1 VARKP
6 KDKEVASKDISLA
19 EFKAWL
25 QGVEDMQPDNWAP
38 SKEQW
43 NRIREKIDLII
54 EGDYPIG
61 RANAPRPA
69 AQAPAIPLPAR
80 LPAAQPFV
88 PVDQSSLAP
97 VVNLPEKPGVP
108 NPANLLQGNKLLTPN
123 IDTSSGNYD
132 SMFA

>member
-1 VARKP
+1 MARKS
-6 KDKEVASKDISLA
+6 KDKEASKEISLA

-43 NRIREKIDLII
+43 ARIREKIDLIL
-54 EGDYPIG
+54 EGEVPVS
-61 RANAPRPA
+61 RQNATRPV
-69 AQAPAIPLPAR
+69 APTVPLPAR
-80 LPAAQPFV
+80 LPPAQPFV

-97 VVNLPEKPGVP
+97 VNMTLPEKVHVP
-108 NPANLLQGNKLLTPN
+108 NPANLLQGNKLITPT
-123 IDTSSGNYD
+123 IDTSNGNYD